1 MQIVPAGSEKN
12 KNVSHVAVATR
23 KELYCSFI
31 EVRLGK
37 LEEDLRQQQ
46 VGWNECELVFNCEL
60 EIEPE
65 LVHSRLCQLHTEQ
78 VLVNG
83 ELAQH
88 HVQANHHQPP
98 VKYFSFAFVTNVN
111 AIISLQPIISGYL
124 SVCPVFCFDDCM
136 LLSWHGLHKFL
147 MMNMRALS
155 LKPLLH
161 CLLKAGIIIIQ
172 LFCLVVCLKV
182 TEVEWRDS
190 LWAVTLS
197 KKL

>member
-88 HVQANHHQPP
+88 HVQEP
-98 VKYFSFAFVTNVN
+98 VKPPRLAV
-111 AIISLQPIISGYL
+111 AILCIWKRIRL
-124 SVCPVFCFDDCM
+124 
-136 LLSWHGLHKFL
+136 
-147 MMNMRALS
+147 
-155 LKPLLH
+155 
-161 CLLKAGIIIIQ
+161 
-172 LFCLVVCLKV
+172 
-182 TEVEWRDS
+182 
-190 LWAVTLS
+190 
-197 KKL
+197 

>member
-65 LVHSRLCQLHTEQ
+65 LEQ

-88 HVQANHHQPP
+88 HVQEP
-98 VKYFSFAFVTNVN
+98 VKPPRLAV
-111 AIISLQPIISGYL
+111 AILCIWKRIRL
-124 SVCPVFCFDDCM
+124 
-136 LLSWHGLHKFL
+136 
-147 MMNMRALS
+147 
-155 LKPLLH
+155 
-161 CLLKAGIIIIQ
+161 
-172 LFCLVVCLKV
+172 
-182 TEVEWRDS
+182 
-190 LWAVTLS
+190 
-197 KKL
+197 